1 METQD
6 EKSERER
13 SVPPIVAID
22 GTAIKRIREAK
33 KLTQLYVASVV
44 GVTTDTISRWE
55 NNRYPT
61 IKRDNAEKVA
71 TALEVSLE
79 EILKP
84 EPVSEPEPEP
94 EAVPVLLS
102 PRKQRLAPLVLAVG
116 LGTLLVALIVGA
128 VLSRRG
134 AAELVATRVLPPFGA
149 PGQLVPVQVKVDR
162 RDGEKSGF
170 IVKERIPAGWRF
182 VASNPPVAGEAG
194 EREVKW
200 LIPPGGTGPVTI
212 SYTLTAPRTL
222 LLGSQADFGGE
233 VILSHGKATRRG
245 IIGGPARIVVNGRH
259 WADTNGDGRI
269 DDNEIM
275 PAYYLCEEMRG
286 LGLDWKTIETIWSGA
301 GYTWNDKLKV
311 FEVVK

>member
-1 METQD
+1 METLED
-6 EKSERER
+6 KSER
-13 SVPPIVAID
+13 SASPIVAID

-71 TALEVSLE
+71 TALEVPLE
-79 EILKP
+79 EILRQ
-84 EPVSEPEPEP
+84 EPSAPEPEP
-94 EAVPVLLS
+94 EAVPLPS
-102 PRKQRLAPLVLAVG
+102 TRRQRLVPLVLAVG
-116 LGTLLVALIVGA
+116 LGTLLVALLVGI

-134 AAELVATRVLPPFGA
+134 AVELAAIRTLPPFGA
-149 PGQLVPVQVKVDR
+149 PGQLVPVQVKVER
-162 RDGEKSGF
+162 RAATGGGF

-182 VASNPPVAGEAG
+182 VSSNPPVTGDVG

-200 LIPPGGTGPVTI
+200 LVPGGAGPVAI
-212 SYTLTAPRTL
+212 SYTLLAPREFP
-222 LLGSQADFGGE
+222 LGQQAEFGGE
-233 VILSHGKATRRG
+233 IVLADGNATRRG
-245 IIGGPARIVVNGRH
+245 TIGGTGRLTVNGRH
-259 WADTNGDGRI
+259 WADTNGDRRI

-275 PAYYLCEEMRG
+275 PAYYLSEEMKG
-286 LGLDWKTIETIWSGA
+286 LGLDWKTIETIWSSA
-301 GYTWNDKLKV
+301 GYTWNEKLKI

>member
-1 METQD
+1 MENPA
-6 EKSERER
+6 EKSER
-13 SVPPIVAID
+13 SAPPIVAID

-71 TALEVSLE
+71 TALEVPLE
-79 EILKP
+79 EILRQE
-84 EPVSEPEPEP
+84 EPAPPEPEP
-94 EAVPVLLS
+94 EAAPLPS
-102 PRKQRLAPLVLAVG
+102 TRRQRLAPLVLAAG
-116 LGTLLVALIVGA
+116 LGTLLAALLVVIVF
-128 VLSRRG
+128 SRRG
-134 AAELVATRVLPPFGA
+134 AVELAAIRTLPLFGA
-149 PGQLVPVQVKVDR
+149 PGQLVPVQVKVER
-162 RDGEKSGF
+162 RAATGGGF

-182 VASNPPVAGEAG
+182 VSSNPPVTGEVG

-200 LIPPGGTGPVTI
+200 LVPGGAEPVTI
-212 SYTLTAPRTL
+212 SYTLLAPREFP
-222 LLGSQADFGGE
+222 LGQQVEFGGE
-233 VILSHGKATRRG
+233 IVLANGNATRRG
-245 IIGGPARIVVNGRH
+245 TIGGTGRLTVNGRH

-275 PAYYLCEEMRG
+275 PAYYLGEEMKG
-286 LGLDWKTIETIWSGA
+286 LGLDWKTIETIWSSA
-301 GYTWNDKLKV
+301 GYTWNEKLKI

>member
-1 METQD
+1 MD
-6 EKSERER
+6 NLVEKNER
-13 SVPPIVAID
+13 SAPPIVAID

-71 TALEVSLE
+71 MALEVSLE
-79 EILKP
+79 EILRQE
-84 EPVSEPEPEP
+84 EPAPSELEP
-94 EAVPVLLS
+94 EA
-102 PRKQRLAPLVLAVG
+102 APLLRSSRQRFAPMVLAVG
-116 LGTLLVALIVGA
+116 LGTLLVALLFGV

-134 AAELVATRVLPPFGA
+134 AVELAAIRTLPHFGA
-149 PGQLVPVQVKVDR
+149 PGQLVPVQVKVER
-162 RDGEKSGF
+162 RAATGGGF

-182 VASNPPVAGEAG
+182 VSSNPPVTGEVG

-200 LIPPGGTGPVTI
+200 LVPGGAEPVTI
-212 SYTLTAPRTL
+212 SYTVLAPRDFP
-222 LLGSQADFGGE
+222 LGQQADFVGE
-233 VILSHGKATRRG
+233 VVLANGNATRRG
-245 IIGGPARIVVNGRH
+245 TIGGTGRLTVNGRH

-275 PAYYLCEEMRG
+275 PAYYLSEEMKG
-286 LGLDWKTIETIWSGA
+286 LGLDWKTIETIWSGR
-301 GYTWNDKLKV
+301 GYSWNPELKI

>member
-1 METQD
+1 METLED
-6 EKSERER
+6 KSER
-13 SVPPIVAID
+13 SASPIVAID

-71 TALEVSLE
+71 TALEVPLE
-79 EILKP
+79 EILRQ
-84 EPVSEPEPEP
+84 EPSAPEPEP
-94 EAVPVLLS
+94 EAVPLPS
-102 PRKQRLAPLVLAVG
+102 TRRQRLAPLVLAVG
-116 LGTLLVALIVGA
+116 LGTLLVTLLVGI
-128 VLSRRG
+128 VLSRWG
-134 AAELVATRVLPPFGA
+134 AVELAAIRTLPPFGA
-149 PGQLVPVQVKVDR
+149 PGQLVPVQVKVER
-162 RDGEKSGF
+162 RAATGGGF

-182 VASNPPVAGEAG
+182 VSSNPPVTGDVG

-200 LIPPGGTGPVTI
+200 LVPGGAGPVAI
-212 SYTLTAPRTL
+212 SYTLLAPREFP
-222 LLGSQADFGGE
+222 LGQQAEFGGE
-233 VILSHGKATRRG
+233 IVLADGNATRRG
-245 IIGGPARIVVNGRH
+245 TIGGTGRLTVNGRH

-275 PAYYLCEEMRG
+275 PAYYLSEEMKG
-286 LGLDWKTIETIWSGA
+286 LGLDWKTIETIWSSA
-301 GYTWNDKLKV
+301 GYTWNEKLKI